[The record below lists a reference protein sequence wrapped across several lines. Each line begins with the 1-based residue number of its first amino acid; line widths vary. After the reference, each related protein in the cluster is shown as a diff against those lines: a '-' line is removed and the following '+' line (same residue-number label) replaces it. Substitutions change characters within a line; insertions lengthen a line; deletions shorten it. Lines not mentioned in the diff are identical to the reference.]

1 MCVYVC
7 LCYPRLICDSSPE
20 FICISFSR
28 YLFFLINNGRSYW
41 NFCIYPILNY
51 VDATSRLM
59 WRMLLHEAV
68 VVVVV
73 EEEGGM
79 VVAAATGDRMEGMVE
94 VGVVEVVTV
103 VVGNI
108 RNVAIVVVVVVVGK
122 LMDRNSWEGDMP
134 LEDVLAVAAI

>member
-1 MCVYVC
+1 
-7 LCYPRLICDSSPE
+7 
-20 FICISFSR
+20 
-28 YLFFLINNGRSYW
+28 
-41 NFCIYPILNY
+41 
-51 VDATSRLM
+51 
-59 WRMLLHEAV
+59 MLLHEAV

-79 VVAAATGDRMEGMVE
+79 EVAVATTGDRMVGIVE
-94 VGVVEVVTV
+94 VGVVIEVVMV

-108 RNVAIVVVVVVVGK
+108 RNVAIAVVVGK